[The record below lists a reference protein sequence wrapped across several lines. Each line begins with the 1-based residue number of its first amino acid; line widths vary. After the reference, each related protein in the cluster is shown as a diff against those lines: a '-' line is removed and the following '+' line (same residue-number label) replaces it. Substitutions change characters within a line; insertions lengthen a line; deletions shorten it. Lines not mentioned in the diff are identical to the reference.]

1 MELSLSLIT
10 EEKLDDMADVKQA
23 IDDWVLEYSVK
34 NHLNTVT
41 EGTVSLV

>member
-1 MELSLSLIT
+1 
-10 EEKLDDMADVKQA
+10 MADVKQA

-34 NHLNTVT
+34 KHLNTVT